1 MTKEQILEKC
11 WPIYKQLG
19 DGAFAMN
26 HYDLAKI
33 TEIQDPEIWKVF
45 LTDSTVSD
53 WIQEELA
60 LVQASELNKLLSNI
74 SKSNSV
80 GRAQLINAL
89 TKLKDGVSQKD
100 GPIFVYMYV
109 PLDEQQEHA
118 PNVVKLDRDPFLQA

>member
-11 WPIYKQLG
+11 WPIYKKLG

-33 TEIQDPEIWKVF
+33 TDIHDSEIWKVF
-45 LTDSTVSD
+45 LMDPKVSD

-100 GPIFVYMYV
+100 GPTFIYMYV

-118 PNVVKLDRDPFLQA
+118 PNVVKLNQDPFLQV

>member
-11 WPIYKQLG
+11 WPIYKKLG

-33 TEIQDPEIWKVF
+33 TDIHDSEMWKVF
-45 LTDSTVSD
+45 LMDPKVSD

-100 GPIFVYMYV
+100 GPTFIYMYV

-118 PNVVKLDRDPFLQA
+118 PDVVKLDRDPFLQV